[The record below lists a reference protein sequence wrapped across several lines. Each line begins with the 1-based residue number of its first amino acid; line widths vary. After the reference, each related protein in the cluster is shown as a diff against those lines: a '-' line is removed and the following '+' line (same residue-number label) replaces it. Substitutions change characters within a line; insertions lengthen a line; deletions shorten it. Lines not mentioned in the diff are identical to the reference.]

1 MEESK
6 LKMAGL
12 VPLSE
17 EEMKISGGFNWKKA
31 LEFVERVIDIIDKAE
46 KYWPSFR
53 DGFKKGWEAA

>member
-1 MEESK
+1 
-6 LKMAGL
+6 MAGL